1 MILANY
7 GIVAS
12 SGGAL
17 SYDAD
22 ALSFITAA
30 AITDNTQKTAINTLV
45 TYLKT
50 YNIWTK
56 TKALYPFVGGTASTH
71 KWNLK
76 DPRDLDAAYR
86 LVFSGGWTHSST
98 GALPNGTTAFA
109 DTKLVPSTNL
119 TLPFIGTYL
128 RTNANTGAAQMD
140 MGSKDSSNIRYLW
153 LSSWYNADGFTNV
166 LARNSSV
173 STLLNGGTTTD
184 SRGWYWTNKISTT
197 AKLGKGSSILTT
209 GTDTETTPN
218 ISIGLAAQNTE
229 TVPNNYS
236 NREQA
241 FTVIAD
247 GLSDTD
253 TTNLYSA
260 VQSFNTTLSR
270 QV

>member
-7 GIVAS
+7 GIIAS

-45 TYLKT
+45 TDLKT
-50 YNIWTK
+50 YNIWAK
-56 TKALYPFVGGTASTH
+56 MKALYPFVGGTASTH

-76 DPRDLDAAYR
+76 DSRDLDAAYR

-109 DTKLVPSTNL
+109 NTYFKPSSNATLNSHHLSYYSRTNSIINSVEIGVGSNPNYDLLQLNCLGTTSYAFINQSSSTNFTDTNSL
-119 TLPFIGTYL
+119 GLYVGN
-128 RTNANTGAAQMD
+128 RT
-140 MGSKDSSNIRYLW
+140 SSN
-153 LSSWYNADGFTNV
+153 
-166 LARNSSV
+166 SV
-173 STLLNGGTTTD
+173 SYWKNGVNKISNTASSTSLLNGNIVIGALND
-184 SRGWYWTNKISTT
+184 IGLSAVNFFSTKES
-197 AKLGKGSSILTT
+197 AFASIGDGL
-209 GTDTETTPN
+209 TDTDLGNFYT
-218 ISIGLAAQNTE
+218 
-229 TVPNNYS
+229 
-236 NREQA
+236 
-241 FTVIAD
+241 
-247 GLSDTD
+247 
-253 TTNLYSA
+253 A